1 MLLSL
6 VPHRARALAIVMT
19 ITPTIIAGCTS
30 ADSPG
35 TDQRLTRPDPAA
47 LSAPAPDSFKVAVE
61 TSKGNFT
68 ILARREWAPRGVDR
82 FYHLVQLGYFDETR
96 FFRVLRGFMA
106 QFGVHG
112 DPRVNAAWT
121 PLTIED
127 DPVTQSNRRG
137 TVSFANA
144 GPNTR
149 GTQLFINY
157 SDNANLDGMGFA
169 PIGEVIDG

>member
-47 LSAPAPDSFKVAVE
+47 LSAPAPDSFRVAVE

-68 ILARREWAPRGVDR
+68 ILARRDWAPRGVDR
-82 FYHLVQLGYFDETR
+82 FYHLVRLGYFDEAR

-106 QFGVHG
+106 QFGING
-112 DPRVNAAWT
+112 DPRVNSAWE
-121 PLTIED
+121 PLNLEAD
-127 DPVTQSNRRG
+127 
-137 TVSFANA
+137 TVKQT
-144 GPNTR
+144 NTR
-149 GTQLFINY
+149 GGVT
-157 SDNANLDGMGFA
+157 FA
-169 PIGEVIDG
+169 QG